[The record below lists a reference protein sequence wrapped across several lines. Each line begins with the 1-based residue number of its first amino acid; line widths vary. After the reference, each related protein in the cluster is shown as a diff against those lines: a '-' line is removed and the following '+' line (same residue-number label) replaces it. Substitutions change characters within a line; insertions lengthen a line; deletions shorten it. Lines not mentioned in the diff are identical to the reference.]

1 MKRKTKQLLLF
12 FILVFSVTIV
22 SAQQKQVT
30 GTVKDSK
37 GAPVANASYIVK
49 GTKNGGITDENGHFS
64 VSVKNSG
71 AVLIFS
77 SVNYETKE
85 VAVGQNTSL
94 EVTLEP
100 AVSSLNEVVVT
111 ALGIQK
117 QKKSLGY
124 AVQEVKGKTLVEA
137 RELNLVN
144 DLSGKVA
151 GLQVTR
157 SGNGPGGSSQ
167 ITLRGNNS
175 LTGLSQPL
183 IVVDGVPM
191 DNSTGRVGIG
201 ASNGFYNTSLD
212 MGNGLSDINPDD
224 IASISVLKGPAAAAL
239 YGSLGGNGVILITT
253 KTGHKQP
260 GLGLTVS
267 SSVGFESIFTNP
279 DMQNTVGQGSQ

>member
-12 FILVFSVTIV
+12 FTLFFSVTIAN
-22 SAQQKQVT
+22 AQEKQVT
-30 GTVKDSK
+30 GTVKDIN
-37 GAPVANASYIVK
+37 GAPVPNASYIVK
-49 GTKNGGITDENGHFS
+49 GTTKGGITDANGHFS
-64 VSVKNSG
+64 VSVKSSG
-71 AVLIFS
+71 AVLVFS
-77 SVNYETKE
+77 SVNYESKE
-85 VAVGQNTSL
+85 VPVDQNT
-94 EVTLEP
+94 TLDVILQP

-124 AVQEVKGKTLVEA
+124 AVQEVKGKTLVDA

-151 GLQVTR
+151 GLQITR

-191 DNSTGRVGIG
+191 DNSTGR
-201 ASNGFYNTSLD
+201 
-212 MGNGLSDINPDD
+212 
-224 IASISVLKGPAAAAL
+224 
-239 YGSLGGNGVILITT
+239 
-253 KTGHKQP
+253 
-260 GLGLTVS
+260 
-267 SSVGFESIFTNP
+267 
-279 DMQNTVGQGSQ
+279 